1 MKSTLIIC
9 ALSEELKAVE
19 EQFKTKAE
27 EIIVNSK
34 LGLTVRKY
42 TAEMGVF
49 YTVLS
54 GMGPINASLRLGLVL
69 STLEVDQVLLIGVAG
84 GLTSQTKIG
93 DLVISTAVIQH
104 DYYSSLEAGN
114 FIMKSGD
121 LILSKDQTIDYNPI
135 ILANQNLIDQ
145 CMKTK
150 LTGHKVLKG
159 VIASGSEFVGRLERK
174 TAISGLHSELLAVD
188 MEACAVANVCGEFKI
203 PFVVAKTIS
212 DTLHTDGTIESDF
225 VKFLNY
231 ASANASQVARD
242 YIQLI

>member
-9 ALSEELKAVE
+9 ALPEELKAVE
-19 EQFKTKAE
+19 GQFKTKAE

-34 LGLTVRKY
+34 LGLTIKKY
-42 TAEMGVF
+42 GDI

-54 GMGPINASLRLGLVL
+54 GMGPINASLRLALVL
-69 STLEVDQVLLIGVAG
+69 NAVSVDQVILIGVAG

-121 LILSKDQTIDYNPI
+121 LILSKEMGHDYSPLI
-135 ILANQNLIDQ
+135 IADTSLTEI
-145 CMKTK
+145 CMETK
-150 LTGHKVLKG
+150 ISEHQVLKG
-159 VIASGSEFVGRLERK
+159 VIASGSEFVGRVERK
-174 TAISGLHSELLAVD
+174 KCIAGLHSELLAVD
-188 MEACAVANVCGEFKI
+188 MEACAVANICEQFKT

-212 DTLHTDGTIESDF
+212 DTLHSDGSIESDF
-225 VKFLNY
+225 VRFLNY
-231 ASANASQVARD
+231 ASKNAAEVVKVL
-242 YIQLI
+242 IQGA